1 MKKEKMKIVIV
12 GGSAGGSTLGTTL
25 RRLDENSEIIII
37 ERGPDVSFAN
47 CSLPYY
53 FDGLVEEI
61 EDLLVTTPEQ
71 FKKKYNIDAR
81 VNEEV
86 LRINREEKSLE
97 VKNLETG
104 VIYEEHYDFL
114 VLSPGGNPNEPESLL
129 GENVFTLRNVEDVRE
144 IDEYIKKNDVK
155 SLAVIGNGFIGVEVA
170 EAFKLGG
177 MEKVTLFGSKEQVL
191 TPFDEDMAQIIHKEM
206 MDKGI
211 ELVLGCRVKST
222 SLEGVELESGKKY
235 DGDLIV
241 LAIGISPETTLV
253 KDAGLKIGVTKGI
266 LVDSNYRT
274 EDEFIYAIGDAIEV
288 HDKLSGKP
296 SMLALAGPA
305 HRQADKVANHIYGN
319 LTENRGVINSSILRV
334 FDLNCAAVGLN
345 ERTLQEE
352 NRKYKF
358 VYMTSRDQVEYP
370 EPIHMK
376 LIFEDPTGLILGAQV
391 IGRGQVTP
399 RINVV
404 SSLITMGG
412 TIYDMWENELA
423 YSPLYSTPKDI
434 TNLIASTGI
443 SYLKGEFEKAPI
455 RDVRK
460 LVEKGA
466 FILDTRSKK
475 AFERGHIKGATNIPS
490 GELRERIDELPKDKK
505 IYIDSYGSLKILQN
519 KGFSNVVFIDGN
531 FQDIC
536 LYEYYHDK
544 VDNREPIVT
553 DYSFV

>member
-25 RRLDENSEIIII
+25 RRLDEDSEIIII

-61 EDLLVTTPEQ
+61 DDLLVTTPEQ

-86 LRINREEKSLE
+86 LKINREEKSLE
-97 VKNLETG
+97 VENLETG
-104 VIYEEHYDFL
+104 VIYEEHYDYL
-114 VLSPGGNPNEPESLL
+114 VLSPGGNPNSPESLL

-144 IDEYIKKNDVK
+144 IDEYIKNNDVK

-177 MEKVTLFGSKEQVL
+177 IEKVTLFGSKNQVL

-222 SLEGVELESGKKY
+222 SLEGVELESGKIY
-235 DGDLIV
+235 DGDLII

-253 KDAGLKIGVTKGI
+253 KDAGLEIGVTKGI

-274 EDEFIYAIGDAIEV
+274 KDEFIYAIGDAIEV
-288 HDKLSGKP
+288 HDKISGKP

-334 FDLNCAAVGLN
+334 FDLNCASVGLN
-345 ERTLQEE
+345 ESELQKE

-370 EPIHMK
+370 EPLHMK

-399 RINVV
+399 RINVI

-434 TNLIASTGI
+434 TNLIASTAI
-443 SYLKGEFEKAPI
+443 NYLKGEFDKVPI

-460 LVEKGA
+460 LVEEGA
-466 FILDTRSKK
+466 YILDTRSKR
-475 AFERGHIKGATNIPS
+475 AFEKSHIKGSVNIPS
-490 GELRERIDELPKDKK
+490 GELRERVEELPKDKK
-505 IYIDSYGSLKILQN
+505 IHTDSYGSLRILQN
-519 KGFSNVVFIDGN
+519 RGFRNVVFIDGN

-536 LYEYYHDK
+536 LYEYFQDK
-544 VDNREPIVT
+544 IENREPIVT
-553 DYSFV
+553 DYSFF

>member
-1 MKKEKMKIVIV
+1 MKKEKMKIIIV

-144 IDEYIKKNDVK
+144 IDEYIKKNEVK

-358 VYMTSRDQVEYP
+358 VYMTRRDQVEYP

-376 LIFEDPTGLILGAQV
+376 LIFEEPTGLILGAQV

-475 AFERGHIKGATNIPS
+475 AFEKGHIKGATNIPS

-553 DYSFV
+553 EYLFA

>member
-1 MKKEKMKIVIV
+1 MKKEKMKIIIV

-144 IDEYIKKNDVK
+144 IDEYIKKNEVK

-358 VYMTSRDQVEYP
+358 VYMTRRDQVEYP

-376 LIFEDPTGLILGAQV
+376 LIFEEPTGLILGAQV

-460 LVEKGA
+460 IVEKGA

-475 AFERGHIKGATNIPS
+475 AFEKGHIKGATNIPS

-553 DYSFV
+553 EYLFA